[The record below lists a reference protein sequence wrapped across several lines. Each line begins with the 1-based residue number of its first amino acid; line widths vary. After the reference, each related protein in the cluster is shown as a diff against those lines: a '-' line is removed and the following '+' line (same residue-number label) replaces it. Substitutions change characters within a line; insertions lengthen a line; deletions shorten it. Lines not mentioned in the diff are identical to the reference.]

1 MALEEDLR
9 HTEDSSFKKGII
21 FIILGVA
28 LFIGLAIG
36 VRYVAAV
43 KAERDTLL
51 QQINSL
57 KEENQLLDDRLSSMK
72 LFEGEY
78 KKEVKNLKAEIEGL
92 RKELSSAKKAK
103 AQPKKTTTKK
113 SAAPKTTKKR

>member
-1 MALEEDLR
+1 M
-9 HTEDSSFKKGII
+9 
-21 FIILGVA
+21 GVA

-103 AQPKKTTTKK
+103 AQPKRQQQK
-113 SAAPKTTKKR
+113 SQQPQKLQKEIRKRRQAGISLRV

>member
-92 RKELSSAKKAK
+92 KKELSSAKKAK